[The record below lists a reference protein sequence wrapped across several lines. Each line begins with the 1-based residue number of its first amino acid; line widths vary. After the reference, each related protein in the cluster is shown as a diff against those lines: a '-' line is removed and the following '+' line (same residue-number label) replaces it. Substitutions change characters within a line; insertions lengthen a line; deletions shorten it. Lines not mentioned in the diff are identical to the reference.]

1 MPPKLRNS
9 VFLSIVAAML
19 LTGCQAFFP
28 RTTPADFI
36 VTFERGPCFGTCPV
50 YILTVFADGT
60 VAFKGVGFVLAEGTQ
75 TATLSPQQVTELYH
89 AVLEAD
95 FFDLE
100 DRYEV
105 AATDLPSI
113 LTTVTMDGQIKSV
126 YHYGLGCGT
135 ELDLAPPGLCALEAL
150 LESIP
155 AANAWV
161 SNS

>member
-1 MPPKLRNS
+1 MRSELRHRT
-9 VFLSIVAAML
+9 LPSIVAVIL
-19 LTGCQAFFP
+19 LTGCQALLTKTAP
-28 RTTPADFI
+28 SDFL
-36 VTFERGPCFGTCPV
+36 VSFERGPCFGTCPV
-50 YILTVFADGT
+50 YVLTVLADGT
-60 VAFKGVGFVLAEGTQ
+60 VSFNGVRFVLAEGTQ
-75 TATLSPQQVTELYH
+75 TATFSPQQVTELYQ
-89 AVLEAD
+89 AVLDAD

-113 LTTVTMDGQIKSV
+113 LTTITMNGQIKTV

-155 AANAWV
+155 SANAWV
-161 SNS
+161 SDN